1 MKKIYADF
9 KDRDDV
15 AFLSISIDS
24 KKTDWEKAL
33 GEENMEWMQLWA
45 PDSGKELMDK
55 YQFNGIPFIVA
66 IDKEGKISGKRLRGE
81 AVRKAIEKAL

>member
-1 MKKIYADF
+1 
-9 KDRDDV
+9 
-15 AFLSISIDS
+15 
-24 KKTDWEKAL
+24 
-33 GEENMEWMQLWA
+33 MEWMQLWA

-81 AVRKAIEKAL
+81 AVRKAIENAL